1 MLQVNGPPH
10 STGQYLRRAQFLRG
24 KRNYPCL
31 VASAHSGTMGFWTA
45 RSRACELITSFKTEH
60 RSSPKWI
67 LCGGSG
73 EVALGGPRDDVTHGT
88 LHERVHVPA
97 FLSGLSRGSRNLKCQ
112 TLFAFSP
119 SPIFRRS
126 ATLHT
131 TLHPFK
137 RPAELTKSSLL
148 HGSLHAARRETARR
162 PSLASFPPAASS
174 HSDPPWLSPLKHPDQ
189 DIPRGSTRTCDVT
202 GLRGAASRGGG
213 AVEKSLTSSP
223 PWGDAAG
230 HDAIDHHQSL
240 MASVFTSFN

>member
-1 MLQVNGPPH
+1 
-10 STGQYLRRAQFLRG
+10 
-24 KRNYPCL
+24 
-31 VASAHSGTMGFWTA
+31 MGFWTA

-97 FLSGLSRGSRNLKCQ
+97 FFSGLSRGSRNLKCQ

-148 HGSLHAARRETARR
+148 HGSLHAARPLYRCTSTRDGPTTLTRQFPSRR
-162 PSLASFPPAASS
+162 QLPHPT
-174 HSDPPWLSPLKHPDQ
+174 WLSPLKHPDQ
-189 DIPRGSTRTCDVT
+189 DIPRGSTRTCNVT